1 MYVLSSAVL
10 LDCLHRRQITS
21 PVKSS
26 NRADHQQIT
35 AWIGMRI
42 HSCSGVKLTG
52 NVAPER
58 PTSRDA
64 EEVGGEVLYDGW
76 LVGWLVFPTRFQPR
90 TRSYARLA
98 GMADSRRGAD
108 VDPRR
113 PTSLLRA
120 ICLQRPAVSLQPLSK
135 YAARPI

>member
-1 MYVLSSAVL
+1 MPHAARRPAALAAVSQLKIRACVQELQPIWPPACERVVAASNWAEKRVWRRSWAALGCVLVR
-10 LDCLHRRQITS
+10 H
-21 PVKSS
+21 
-26 NRADHQQIT
+26 
-35 AWIGMRI
+35 
-42 HSCSGVKLTG
+42 
-52 NVAPER
+52 
-58 PTSRDA
+58 
-64 EEVGGEVLYDGW
+64 W
-76 LVGWLVFPTRFQPR
+76 LVGWLVVPTRFQPR